1 MGTLAAGRSVAL
13 RSAALRSVGLR
24 SVGLRSVAPRSVA
37 PRSVAP
43 RCVAPR
49 SVAPRSVALRS
60 VALRSV
66 ALRSLAL
73 LLFAGLSLAAIPP
86 AATGQPQD
94 RQGGAGGREL
104 GAAVA
109 LSPLAR
115 GPVSA
120 AAQPKKA
127 ELGAAVAPLRL
138 VPTGPTPLSV
148 HGLHRYFGSIEIGSA
163 GDGLTVSNRLP
174 LERYL
179 LGLAEVPLSWPDE
192 ALKAQAVAAR
202 TYALFTLAQ
211 PPGGSAATYGF
222 DICASVECQ
231 VYSGADVAAG
241 PAGFRWRSAVDSTA
255 GQAVLY
261 QGRPILA
268 RYHSTSGGVTL
279 DNPQAFPDEGA
290 YPYLQGVSSTTEQ
303 GSSLY
308 RWTTEFT
315 LVNMQRL
322 AERAGFWS
330 DRDGRLLEV
339 ASRPS
344 SAGFHYPD
352 LVFRSRRGTVVR
364 TAEEVRDALRELAPQ
379 MFPSLYPGPSA
390 TGRLPEV
397 FPSNRIDV
405 FTVRNAGRTRGAR
418 VRVIGR
424 GWGHGVGMSQWG
436 AHGLALR
443 GASYVDI
450 LTHYY
455 TGVEVGR
462 VPDPGAL
469 EVGLDW
475 AESSVTVSGEF
486 SIIDGRGKTLVKD
499 ALGTWDFDYAGT
511 GAVSIDPPQGY
522 GLPLRVGLIQAP
534 ERVEVGA
541 PAYLTVALSRPAQ
554 VRTLTAASTG
564 YDDPGARV
572 AAAGR
577 RRIVWLAPLEPGVFD
592 IRVEATAGGAR
603 SRTEPVRIRVAEAP
617 PSEGAGGEEVG
628 ASAEGDR
635 RTAAP
640 ARFPFLVLGAV
651 GAAIVLGGYLSS
663 RAARRRLER

>member
-1 MGTLAAGRSVAL
+1 MGTQAL
-13 RSAALRSVGLR
+13 RRSNLTRLGRAALLARPARLGRAAAVVGLL
-24 SVGLRSVAPRSVA
+24 SVSFSFL
-37 PRSVAP
+37 
-43 RCVAPR
+43 
-49 SVAPRSVALRS
+49 
-60 VALRSV
+60 
-66 ALRSLAL
+66 
-73 LLFAGLSLAAIPP
+73 PP
-86 AATGQPQD
+86 AESAEPKAAAARAVTQ
-94 RQGGAGGREL
+94 AKGREL

-109 LSPLAR
+109 LSSLNR

-120 AAQPKKA
+120 AVRRGKA
-127 ELGAAVAPLRL
+127 ELGAAVTPLRL
-138 VPTGPTPLSV
+138 VPTGSAPLSI
-148 HGLHRYFGSIEIGSA
+148 HGLHRYFGSIQIGSA
-163 GDGLTVSNRLP
+163 ADGLIVSNRLP

-222 DICASVECQ
+222 DICASIDCQ

-241 PAGFRWRSAVDSTA
+241 PAGLRWRSVVESTA
-255 GQAVLY
+255 RQAVLY

-268 RYHSTSGGVTL
+268 RYHSTSGGATL
-279 DNPQAFPDEGA
+279 DNPQAFPEEGA
-290 YPYLQGVSSTTEQ
+290 YPYLQGVPSTTEQ

-308 RWTTEFT
+308 RWTTEFRLT
-315 LVNMQRL
+315 HMQRL
-322 AERAGFWS
+322 LEGAGFWT
-330 DRDGRLLEV
+330 DGHGKLLEV

-352 LVFRSRRGTVVR
+352 LVFRGKRGTVVR

-379 MFPSLYPGPSA
+379 IFPSLYPGPSA

-405 FTVRNAGRTRGAR
+405 FTVRSAAGVKSA
-418 VRVIGR
+418 RVIGR

-436 AHGLALR
+436 AHGLALQ
-443 GASYVDI
+443 GATYVDI

-455 TGVEVGR
+455 TGVEVAE
-462 VPDPGAL
+462 VADPGPL

-475 AESSVTVSGEF
+475 ARSSVTVSGEF
-486 SIIDGRGKTLVKD
+486 SIVDGRGKTLVKN
-499 ALGTWDFDYAGT
+499 ALGTWGFDHAGS

-522 GLPLRVGLIQAP
+522 GLPLQVGLVEAP

-541 PAYLTVALSRPAQ
+541 PAYLTVALSRPAK

-592 IRVEATAGGAR
+592 IRVEAVAGGTR
-603 SRTEPVRIRVAEAP
+603 SRTEPVRIRVAEASAGVDADKVRTSAE
-617 PSEGAGGEEVG
+617 SEG
-628 ASAEGDR
+628 

-651 GAAIVLGGYLSS
+651 GVAIVVGGYLSS
-663 RAARRRLER
+663 RAGRRRLER

>member
-1 MGTLAAGRSVAL
+1 M
-13 RSAALRSVGLR
+13 
-24 SVGLRSVAPRSVA
+24 
-37 PRSVAP
+37 
-43 RCVAPR
+43 
-49 SVAPRSVALRS
+49 
-60 VALRSV
+60 
-66 ALRSLAL
+66 
-73 LLFAGLSLAAIPP
+73 
-86 AATGQPQD
+86 
-94 RQGGAGGREL
+94 
-104 GAAVA
+104 
-109 LSPLAR
+109 
-115 GPVSA
+115 SA
-120 AAQPKKA
+120 AAQRKKA
-127 ELGAAVAPLRL
+127 DLGAAVAPLRL
-138 VPTGPTPLSV
+138 VPTGPAPLSV
-148 HGLHRYFGSIEIGSA
+148 QGLRRYFGSIEIGSA
-163 GDGLTVSNRLP
+163 SDGLTVSNRLP

-222 DICASVECQ
+222 DICASIDCQ

-241 PAGFRWRSAVDSTA
+241 AAGFRWRSAVESTA

-261 QGRPILA
+261 QGSPILA
-268 RYHSTSGGVTL
+268 RYHSTSGGATL
-279 DNPQAFPDEGA
+279 DNPQAFPEEGA

-303 GSSLY
+303 GSPLY

-315 LVNMQRL
+315 LPRMQ
-322 AERAGFWS
+322 A
-330 DRDGRLLEV
+330 LLESAGLWSMDKGRMLEV
-339 ASRPS
+339 TSRPS

-352 LVFRSRRGTVVR
+352 LVFRGKRGNIVY
-364 TAEEVRDALRELAPQ
+364 TAEEIRDGLRELAPQ
-379 MFPSLYPGPSA
+379 MFPSLYPGRSA

-405 FTVRNAGRTRGAR
+405 FTVRTASGGRTA
-418 VRVIGR
+418 RVIGR

-443 GASYVDI
+443 GADYIDI

-462 VPDPGAL
+462 VADPGPL

-475 AESSVTVSGEF
+475 AESSVTLSGEF
-486 SIIDGRGKTLVKD
+486 SIVDGRGKTLVKN
-499 ALGTWDFDYAGT
+499 ALGTWDFDYGGA

-522 GLPLRVGLIQAP
+522 GLPLQVGLVGAP
-534 ERVEVGA
+534 HRVEVGE
-541 PAYLTVALSRPAQ
+541 PAYLTVALSRPAK
-554 VRTLTAASTG
+554 VRTMTSASTG

-592 IRVEATAGGAR
+592 IRVEATAGGTR
-603 SRTEPVRIRVAEAP
+603 SRTETVRIRVAEADAP
-617 PSEGAGGEEVG
+617 REAIDAG
-628 ASAEGDR
+628 AEGED
-635 RTAAP
+635 RTAEP

-651 GAAIVLGGYLSS
+651 GVAIVIGGYLSS
-663 RAARRRLER
+663 RAARRRLEP